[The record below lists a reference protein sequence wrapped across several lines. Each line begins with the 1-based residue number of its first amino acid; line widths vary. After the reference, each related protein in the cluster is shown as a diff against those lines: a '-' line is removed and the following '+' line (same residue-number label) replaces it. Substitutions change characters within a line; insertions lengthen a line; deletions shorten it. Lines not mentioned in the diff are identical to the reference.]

1 MSKGSFK
8 IWPADKAGNPLGHPT
23 PPEGKPAEPP
33 NPLDEA
39 AVDIYFGVPASV
51 PQPPPKDQFELQQE
65 IAKVLRTVQLLYG
78 PPIGDPNGRCKPQ
91 FRSYYARLFRLAQLG
106 LEGDQVSPEI
116 ARGALSAVAD
126 NLIEDEASRVKN
138 DHLKLLGKTALFL
151 SGPFVLVYFV
161 LGFTPPDSCPAKV
174 LLSVGVER
182 GVLASFM
189 ILWVG
194 CFLGV
199 WLSYGIRTSVPT
211 LADLTVTDV
220 DRLLPAIRLLFA
232 GSLTMILGI
241 MFMLGIIR
249 ISLGTYSITEF
260 ATNPTLAFLIGCL
273 CGISELLLPAS
284 VAKRANDFIGKGK
297 QS

>member
-8 IWPADKAGNPLGHPT
+8 IWPADLAGKTVGN
-23 PPEGKPAEPP
+23 PAEPP
-33 NPLDEA
+33 KPLDEA
-39 AVDIYFGVPASV
+39 AVDIYFGVPDTV

-78 PPIGDPNGRCKPQ
+78 QPIGNPNGRCKPP

-116 ARGALSAVAD
+116 ARSALSAVVD

-138 DHLKLLGKTALFL
+138 DHLKLLGKTALAL
-151 SGPFVLVYFV
+151 SLPFVLVYLV
-161 LGFTPPDSCPAKV
+161 LGFIPPESWQTRA
-174 LLSVGVER
+174 LLSVGIER

-189 ILWVG
+189 ILWIG

-241 MFMLGIIR
+241 MFMLGVVR
-249 ISLGTYSITEF
+249 ISLGTYSITDF
-260 ATNPTLAFLIGCL
+260 ATNPTLAFLVGCL
-273 CGISELLLPAS
+273 CGISELLLPAT
-284 VAKRANDFIGKGK
+284 VAKRANDFVRKDK
-297 QS
+297 QT